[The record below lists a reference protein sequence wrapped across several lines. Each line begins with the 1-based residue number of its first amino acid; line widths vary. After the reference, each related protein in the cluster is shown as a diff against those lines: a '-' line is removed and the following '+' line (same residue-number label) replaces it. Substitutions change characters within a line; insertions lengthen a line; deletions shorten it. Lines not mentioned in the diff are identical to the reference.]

1 MTCVQGKE
9 GRERERKGRKGGGE
23 RWEVKEGKVEGK
35 VVLMLLL
42 VSLHLIREQ
51 HKVTRVALILAERRL
66 PLLACPLVLRVPR
79 RLVGHLRLHVF
90 DRLEL
95 CQCLVHAIDRIV
107 DEHIDEADEFGRV
120 PREADHRRLVYRLLP
135 HVFED
140 LRHLVPVLVLIVRAC
155 VRAAKLDVD
164 EELHHRR
171 R

>member
-1 MTCVQGKE
+1 MTCCAGEE
-9 GRERERKGRKGGGE
+9 GEGEGRKGRGESE

-35 VVLMLLL
+35 SGADAAACL
-42 VSLHLIREQ
+42 SYLIREQ

-120 PREADHRRLVYRLLP
+120 PREADHGRLVYRLLP

-140 LRHLVPVLVLIVRAC
+140 LRHLVTVLVLIVRAC
-155 VRAAKLDVD
+155 MRAAKLDVD